1 MCAHIERGDAIKSNH
16 EPTAKILIFTKGQN
30 EMNTLLTLS
39 IFIGL
44 ALLSAMLTLFAVAFY
59 ESVQRARRIRP
70 DMRGKS
76 FWQVARELTR

>member
-1 MCAHIERGDAIKSNH
+1 
-16 EPTAKILIFTKGQN
+16 
-30 EMNTLLTLS
+30 MNILLTLS

-44 ALLSAMLTLFAVAFY
+44 ALLGAMLTLFAVAFY

-76 FWQVARELTR
+76 FWQVARALLRPA

>member
-1 MCAHIERGDAIKSNH
+1 
-16 EPTAKILIFTKGQN
+16 
-30 EMNTLLTLS
+30 MNTLLTLS

-76 FWQVARELTR
+76 FWQVARALLRPA